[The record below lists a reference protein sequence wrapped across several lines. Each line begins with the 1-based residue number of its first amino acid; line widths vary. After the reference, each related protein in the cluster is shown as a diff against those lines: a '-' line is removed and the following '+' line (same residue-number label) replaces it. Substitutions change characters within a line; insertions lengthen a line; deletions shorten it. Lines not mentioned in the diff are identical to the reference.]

1 MDWLEN
7 WNQALDYLEENLD
20 REKSSW
26 RSWGGWL
33 AVQPTTFSGCFPT
46 WPACL

>member
-20 REKSSW
+20 REIKLELTQKLLSSCW
-26 RSWGGWL
+26 MAPFML
-33 AVQPTTFSGCFPT
+33 
-46 WPACL
+46 LE